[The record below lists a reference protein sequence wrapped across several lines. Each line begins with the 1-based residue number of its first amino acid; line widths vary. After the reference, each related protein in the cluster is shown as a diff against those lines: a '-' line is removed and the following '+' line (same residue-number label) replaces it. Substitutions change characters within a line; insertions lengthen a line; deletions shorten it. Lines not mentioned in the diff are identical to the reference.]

1 MTYQTEEEQV
11 ERIKELWRSHGIP
24 LLTGAILALAGVF
37 GWNAWTSNQ
46 ETKAANASA
55 VYQTMLE
62 SVLGQE
68 EDDVEARTRAAELA
82 QRLRD
87 EYPGSR
93 YATYAGLMQAR
104 LAVEAEDFAAAEGLL
119 KEVVDK
125 ADDEGLKEVAKQR
138 LARVLAQQER
148 AEEAL
153 ALFDSEVSGQLLAG
167 REEIRGDLLLGLGR
181 TDEAREAYQSAL
193 RAIPD
198 RQARPQLQLKIDDLA
213 EEA

>member
-11 ERIKELWRSHGIP
+11 ERIKEMWRSHGVP
-24 LLTGAILALAGVF
+24 LLTGAVLALAGVF
-37 GWNAWTSNQ
+37 GWNTWTNHQ
-46 ETKAANASA
+46 ETQAANASA
-55 VYQTMLE
+55 LYQTMLE

-68 EDDVEARTRAAELA
+68 EDNVESRTRAAELA

-87 EYPGSR
+87 EYPRSR
-93 YATYAGLMQAR
+93 YSRYAGLMQAR
-104 LAVEAEDFAAAEGLL
+104 LAVEAEDFPTAERLL
-119 KEVVDK
+119 KEVVDN
-125 ADDEGLKEVAKQR
+125 AGDEALKEVARQR
-138 LARVLAQQER
+138 LARVMGQQER

-153 ALFDSEVSGQLLAG
+153 VLFDSDVSGQLLAG
-167 REEIRGDLLLGLGR
+167 REEVRGDLLLVLGR
-181 TDEAREAYQSAL
+181 TEEAREAYQSAL